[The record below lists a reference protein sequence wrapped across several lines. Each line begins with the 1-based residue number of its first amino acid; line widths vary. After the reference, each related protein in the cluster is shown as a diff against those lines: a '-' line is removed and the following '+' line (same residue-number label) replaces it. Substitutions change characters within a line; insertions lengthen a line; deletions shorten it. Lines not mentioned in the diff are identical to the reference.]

1 MYKAILKLWE
11 SGKSKKEI
19 SRTLGYNIKTVR
31 KIIKKHQQSGVST
44 PAYTPKKSRCDDFK
58 DKIEQ
63 YMGKGLSNVR
73 IFELLRNDGLNISYS
88 TLTNFTR
95 KLNILDDICVRFHS
109 SAGEEAQVDFGYVGR
124 QPKANGRLS
133 KCWVFNMRLSY
144 SRLDYYEL
152 VFDQTVETFINCHI
166 NAFNYFN
173 GVPKQVKIDNLKA
186 GVIEASF
193 YEPLYQPLY
202 EGFSQHYGF
211 NILPCRVRKPQEK
224 GKVESGI
231 KYIKNN
237 FFVGRK
243 FSKNEEMTIA
253 LRDWLDNYCNKR
265 LHGTTK
271 QKPYDLYLA
280 EEKMALTALPLD
292 AYQIGISFIRKVQKD
307 CHIVVANNYYSV
319 PYAYV
324 GKDVYTEVTDK
335 LLTIYCDN
343 EKIAVHTKC
352 KGSGHFSTNLA
363 HYPKYKNYHSDSEEY
378 INKYQEKMAQIGTS
392 CEEIFHLLVK
402 EHPKMWYRH
411 VTGILSLR
419 KRYSDEVINLSC
431 QRAIYFCAIRYS
443 QVKNICQSGAYIM
456 PFDPDNERLNFYIGV
471 SNYVN

>member
-1 MYKAILKLWE
+1 MYKAILKLWH

-19 SRTLGYNIKTVR
+19 SRTLGHNIKTVR
-31 KIIKKHQQSGVST
+31 KIIKKYQQSGTDTSVY
-44 PAYTPKKSRCDDFK
+44 AIKKSRCDDYK
-58 DKIEQ
+58 DMIEQ

-73 IFELLRNDGLNISYS
+73 IFELLRNDGLNVSYS

-95 KLNILDDICVRFHS
+95 KFKVSHDICVRFHS
-109 SAGEEAQVDFGYVGR
+109 LPGEEAQVDFGYVGR
-124 QPKANGRLS
+124 QPKENGKFC

-152 VFDQTVETFINCHI
+152 VFDQSVETFIRCHI

-186 GVIEASF
+186 AVIEASF
-193 YEPLYQPLY
+193 YEPVYQPLY
-202 EGFSQHYGF
+202 EGFSQHYNF
-211 NILPCRVRKPQEK
+211 SILPCRVRKPQEK

-243 FSKNEEMTIA
+243 FFGNEEMNVA

-271 QKPYDLYLA
+271 QRPYDLFHA
-280 EEKMALTALPLD
+280 EEQAALRPQPLD
-292 AYQIGISFIRKVQKD
+292 GFRIGISFIRKVQND

-324 GKDVYTEVTDK
+324 GKDVYATVIDK

-343 EKIAVHTKC
+343 EKIAVHTKF
-352 KGSGHFSTNLA
+352 SGNGQFSTNLS
-363 HYPKYKNYHSDSEEY
+363 HYPKYKNYHADSSEY
-378 INKYQEKMAQIGTS
+378 LSKYKDKMGQIGFYG
-392 CEEIFHLLVK
+392 EEIFNHLVK

-411 VTGILSLR
+411 VTGILSLG
-419 KRYSDEVINLSC
+419 KSYSNEVINLSC
-431 QRAIYFCAIRYS
+431 KRAIFFGATKYS
-443 QVKNICQSGAYIM
+443 QVKKICQSGAYIM
-456 PFDPDNERLNFYIGV
+456 PFDPDNELSNFNIG
-471 SNYVN
+471 SNNYVN